1 MPTVWIKTTR
11 GMVMGILRKLA
22 KTVIHTATAP
32 IDIVKDVATLGG
44 VITEED
50 EPYSIQK
57 AKKILDDWEELE
69 NEIDDL

>member
-1 MPTVWIKTTR
+1 
-11 GMVMGILRKLA
+11 MGILRKLA